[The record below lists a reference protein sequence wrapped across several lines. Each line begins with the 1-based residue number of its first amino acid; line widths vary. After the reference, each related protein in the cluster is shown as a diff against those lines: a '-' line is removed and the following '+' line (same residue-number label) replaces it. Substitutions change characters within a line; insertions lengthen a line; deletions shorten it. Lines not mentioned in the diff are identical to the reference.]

1 MAQTTVN
8 IRMDAELKE
17 DFARLMDE
25 LGLSMSAGFNV
36 FAKAAVRCWGIPFEM
51 KGERLNDETLQVIND
66 AEAGHNVAGPFD
78 SMSELMDYLNA

>member
-25 LGLSMSAGFNV
+25 LGLSMSAGFNA
-36 FAKAAVRCWGIPFEM
+36 FAKAAVRHWGFPFELR
-51 KGERLNDETLQVIND
+51 GDRLNEDTIQVIKD
-66 AEAGHNVAGPFD
+66 AEAGRGIAGPFD
-78 SMSELMDYLNA
+78 NMSDLMDYLNA